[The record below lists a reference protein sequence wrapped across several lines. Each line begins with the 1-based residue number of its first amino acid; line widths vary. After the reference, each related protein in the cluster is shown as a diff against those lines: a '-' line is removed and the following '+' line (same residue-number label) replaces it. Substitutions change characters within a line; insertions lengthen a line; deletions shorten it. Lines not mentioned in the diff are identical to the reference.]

1 MTLEK
6 WAWEKNKR
14 QFFFSDGKT
23 SGPLLA
29 RAALK
34 VFVRAAPATFGRT
47 VDSFPSQMLLISHSI
62 FNSIIQQRANML
74 SE

>member
-6 WAWEKNKR
+6 WAWEKNKGN
-14 QFFFSDGKT
+14 FFSDGKT

-62 FNSIIQQRANML
+62 FNSIIRQRANML